1 MTPLSPIYRA
11 LKAREGAIVTIIDAT
26 KLQTPVYSAKTLVFD
41 MNLRNGWYCGVS
53 EYLIWG
59 KVPTEAIVSSFKV
72 SELEK
77 IASEHK
83 DIGDMLQVNK
93 MQNFKTTVGSS
104 RKSLR
109 TMLSKGPG
117 KLDHDSG
124 LVVGK
129 LLKLL
134 NISKTYSEGVALN
147 FTRSWQFSMDGS
159 WDEFKTGLNEAFV
172 RSSLLS
178 PPATTR
184 SQLSVSVPGVGEC
197 AVNGSDDDYVMIEN
211 ESA

>member
-1 MTPLSPIYRA
+1 
-11 LKAREGAIVTIIDAT
+11 
-26 KLQTPVYSAKTLVFD
+26 
-41 MNLRNGWYCGVS
+41 
-53 EYLIWG
+53 
-59 KVPTEAIVSSFKV
+59 
-72 SELEK
+72 
-77 IASEHK
+77 
-83 DIGDMLQVNK
+83 
-93 MQNFKTTVGSS
+93 
-104 RKSLR
+104 
-109 TMLSKGPG
+109 MLSKGPG